1 MTEYVNPETI
11 ARYEAGFNKYAKNGA
26 LPVLQIVPALEEA
39 KEDYTQDDVF
49 DALEIM
55 GIKDEPLKI
64 DQFMDLIGIMKDPET
79 IARYEAGFNKYAKNG
94 ALPVLQIVPA
104 LEEAKEDYTQDDV
117 FDALEIMG
125 IKDEPLKIDQ
135 FMDLIGIMKDPETII
150 DAFSIFDTDKRG
162 VIDEDELRS
171 MLRKYAPDLKGKE
184 IEEILEKPNV
194 TTNGKVNYK
203 AFVQYWMD
211 Q

>member
-1 MTEYVNPETI
+1 MSEYVNPETV
-11 ARYEAGFNKYAKNGA
+11 ARYEAGFNKFAKNGT
-26 LPVLQIVPALEEA
+26 LPVLQIVPALEAA
-39 KEDYTQDDVF
+39 KEDYSQDDVF

-55 GIKDEPLKI
+55 GIKDEPI
-64 DQFMDLIGIMKDPET
+64 
-79 IARYEAGFNKYAKNG
+79 N
-94 ALPVLQIVPA
+94 
-104 LEEAKEDYTQDDV
+104 LE
-117 FDALEIMG
+117 
-125 IKDEPLKIDQ
+125 Q

-162 VIDEDELRS
+162 IIDEDELRS

-203 AFVQYWMD
+203 SFVQYWMD

>member
-1 MTEYVNPETI
+1 MSTEYVNPETI

-26 LPVLQIVPALEEA
+26 LPVLSIVQALEAA
-39 KEDYTQDDVF
+39 KEDFTEDDVF
-49 DALEIM
+49 DALEVM
-55 GIKDEPLKI
+55 GIKGEPL
-64 DQFMDLIGIMKDPET
+64 T
-79 IARYEAGFNKYAKNG
+79 
-94 ALPVLQIVPA
+94 
-104 LEEAKEDYTQDDV
+104 
-117 FDALEIMG
+117 
-125 IKDEPLKIDQ
+125 IDQ

-150 DAFSIFDTDKRG
+150 DAFSIFDTDRKG

-171 MLRKYAPDLKGKE
+171 MLRKYAPGLKGKE

-203 AFVQYWMD
+203 AFVQYWAD

>member
-1 MTEYVNPETI
+1 MSEYVNPETV
-11 ARYEAGFNKYAKNGA
+11 ARYEAGFNKFAKNGK
-26 LPVLQIVPALEEA
+26 LPVLEIVSALEAA
-39 KEDYTQDDVF
+39 KEDYTSDDVF

-55 GIKDEPLKI
+55 GIKDEPL
-64 DQFMDLIGIMKDPET
+64 
-79 IARYEAGFNKYAKNG
+79 
-94 ALPVLQIVPA
+94 AL
-104 LEEAKEDYTQDDV
+104 
-117 FDALEIMG
+117 
-125 IKDEPLKIDQ
+125 DQ

-162 VIDEDELRS
+162 VIDEDELRT

>member
-1 MTEYVNPETI
+1 MSEYVNPETI
-11 ARYEAGFNKYAKNGA
+11 ARYEAGFKQFAKNGA
-26 LPVLQIVPALEEA
+26 LPVLQIVPALEAA
-39 KEDYTQDDVF
+39 KEEYTQDDVF

-55 GIKDEPLKI
+55 GIKGDPL
-64 DQFMDLIGIMKDPET
+64 T
-79 IARYEAGFNKYAKNG
+79 
-94 ALPVLQIVPA
+94 
-104 LEEAKEDYTQDDV
+104 LE
-117 FDALEIMG
+117 
-125 IKDEPLKIDQ
+125 Q

-203 AFVQYWMD
+203 AFVQYWID

>member
-1 MTEYVNPETI
+1 MSEYVNPETV
-11 ARYEAGFNKYAKNGA
+11 ARYEAGFNKFAKNGT
-26 LPVLQIVPALEEA
+26 LPVLQIVPALEAA
-39 KEDYTQDDVF
+39 KEDYSQDDVF

-55 GIKDEPLKI
+55 GIKDEPI
-64 DQFMDLIGIMKDPET
+64 
-79 IARYEAGFNKYAKNG
+79 N
-94 ALPVLQIVPA
+94 
-104 LEEAKEDYTQDDV
+104 LE
-117 FDALEIMG
+117 
-125 IKDEPLKIDQ
+125 Q

-171 MLRKYAPDLKGKE
+171 ILRKYAPDLKGKE

-203 AFVQYWMD
+203 SFVQYWMD

>member
-1 MTEYVNPETI
+1 MSTEYVNPETI
-11 ARYEAGFNKYAKNGA
+11 ARYEAGFNKFAKNGK
-26 LPVLQIVPALEEA
+26 LPVLEIVSALDAA
-39 KEDYTQDDVF
+39 KEEYTSDDVF

-55 GIKDEPLKI
+55 GIKDEPL
-64 DQFMDLIGIMKDPET
+64 
-79 IARYEAGFNKYAKNG
+79 
-94 ALPVLQIVPA
+94 AL
-104 LEEAKEDYTQDDV
+104 
-117 FDALEIMG
+117 
-125 IKDEPLKIDQ
+125 DQ

-162 VIDEDELRS
+162 VIDEDELRT

>member
-1 MTEYVNPETI
+1 MSEYVNPETV
-11 ARYEAGFNKYAKNGA
+11 ARYEAGFNKFAKNGT
-26 LPVLQIVPALEEA
+26 LPVLQIVPALEAA
-39 KEDYTQDDVF
+39 KEDYSQDDVF

-55 GIKDEPLKI
+55 GIKDEPI
-64 DQFMDLIGIMKDPET
+64 
-79 IARYEAGFNKYAKNG
+79 N
-94 ALPVLQIVPA
+94 
-104 LEEAKEDYTQDDV
+104 LE
-117 FDALEIMG
+117 
-125 IKDEPLKIDQ
+125 Q

-162 VIDEDELRS
+162 VIEEDELRS

-203 AFVQYWMD
+203 AFVQYWID

>member
-1 MTEYVNPETI
+1 MSEYVNPETV
-11 ARYEAGFNKYAKNGA
+11 ARYEAGFNKFAKNGT
-26 LPVLQIVPALEEA
+26 LPVLQIVPALEAA
-39 KEDYTQDDVF
+39 KEDYSQDDVF

-55 GIKDEPLKI
+55 GIKDEPI
-64 DQFMDLIGIMKDPET
+64 
-79 IARYEAGFNKYAKNG
+79 N
-94 ALPVLQIVPA
+94 
-104 LEEAKEDYTQDDV
+104 LE
-117 FDALEIMG
+117 
-125 IKDEPLKIDQ
+125 Q

-150 DAFSIFDTDKRG
+150 DALSIFDTDKRG

-203 AFVQYWMD
+203 SFVQYWMD